1 MAQAIIHRPR
11 GAETRVRSCQSMRD
25 WWWKEQALEHV
36 CLKFKSPGVLLLAC
50 QTLKTKAL
58 QPTETSVTFYHSAP
72 CSIPEDL
79 YIAVACACV
88 RTFKCLSCRYGH
100 KVKEKTACCTF
111 MAITLLELELVWL
124 KSGNFSHVCTVWKL
138 VTQYC
143 VNTWTSIVLY
153 YLNNS
158 HAVLSKPQR

>member
-1 MAQAIIHRPR
+1 MAGAIIHRPR
-11 GAETRVRSCQSMRD
+11 TPEARVRSCQSMCD

-50 QTLKTKAL
+50 QSLKTKAL
-58 QPTETSVTFYHSAP
+58 QPTETSVTFTTRHHVVSQKI
-72 CSIPEDL
+72 CIL
-79 YIAVACACV
+79 QWRV
-88 RTFKCLSCRYGH
+88 RTYVQVPLCRCGH
-100 KVKEKTACCTF
+100 EIKEKTACCTF
-111 MAITLLELELVWL
+111 MAISLLELELVWL

-138 VTQYC
+138 VVQYC